1 MRRREIAYAF
11 RLHATRFPPQ
21 AGRPERPVSCGIQGS
36 TEGVLG
42 WDFVVERMRAA
53 HSYWVVTC
61 SREGRPHTTPVW
73 GLWMEQ
79 AFYFSTDARSRKA
92 RNIEV
97 NPSVIVHLESGNEA
111 VILEGEA
118 RAAGEGSLIQC
129 LSAEYFAK
137 CAVRLEGGRV
147 FEVKPAKAL
156 AWREWDFPWSA
167 TGFRLAP

>member
-1 MRRREIAYAF
+1 VRRRGIAYAF
-11 RLHATRFPPQ
+11 RLQATRFHPH
-21 AGRPERPVSCGIQGS
+21 ARRPELPTSCGIQGS

-42 WDFVVERMRAA
+42 WDFVVERMRAG
-53 HSYWVVTC
+53 HNYWVVTC

-97 NPSVIVHLESGNEA
+97 NRSVIVHLESGNEV

-118 RAAGEGSLIQC
+118 RAVGDGPLIQT
-129 LSAEYFAK
+129 LSTEYFAK
-137 CAVRLEGGRV
+137 YAVRREGGPV
-147 FEVKPAKAL
+147 FEVKLAKAL
-156 AWREWDFPWSA
+156 AWRERDFPSSA
-167 TGFRLAP
+167 TRFRLAP